1 MFSVFSWRKIMY
13 VRISVSVSAIS
24 QNELENI
31 CKDPILYIPN
41 LFPLYFGNN
50 LKTLFEFQ
58 AVN

>member
-13 VRISVSVSAIS
+13 VRISVSAIS

-31 CKDPILYIPN
+31 CKDPILCIPN